1 MNKIK
6 QSKQQDIFEAAIM
19 VFTDKGLD
27 LASMEGIA
35 KQANV
40 SKRTLYKYYPNKDAL
55 FQEIIRSLLQ
65 RFSEGSPVKFDPTIA
80 VEEQLT
86 QLLTDKMEYLT
97 RNDFILMS
105 RLIAIECMKSSQ
117 FSELAYKELS
127 KVDKIEGGYGLP
139 LWLEQGEALG
149 ILKIEDKPRALD
161 QLISAIKGS
170 CFWPQLLTHKP
181 AISKE
186 ELRINIA
193 LAAKQFAKSYSI

>member
-6 QSKQQDIFEAAIM
+6 QSKQQDIFEAAIK

-55 FQEIIRSLLQ
+55 FQEIIGSLLQ
-65 RFSEGSPVKFDPTIA
+65 RFNEGSPVKFDPAID
-80 VEEQLT
+80 VEKQLT
-86 QLLTDKMEYLT
+86 QLLSDKMEYLT

-117 FSELAYKELS
+117 FSELAYQELS

-139 LWLEQGEALG
+139 LWIEQGEALG
-149 ILKIEDKPRALD
+149 VLKIEDKPRALE
-161 QLISAIKGS
+161 QLISSIKGS
-170 CFWPQLLTHKP
+170 CFWPQLMTHKP
-181 AISKE
+181 AISKQ
-186 ELRINIA
+186 ELQINIA